1 MNNSKYLPYISSIRL
16 DAADADEFF
25 DLLVQPL
32 HEELYKRQNFNFLD
46 DLSAGQQLFLSF
58 DYVQQQVNQGGFIQ
72 FLQNGYVSLLLP
84 MPGWLTGMGAGDMA
98 QVLDDVLKAYVTNI
112 DKLDRET
119 TVQEFARLYEELP
132 EFTTLDERFKA
143 CQDDTMAKMLAYAR
157 DNMDDF
163 ARIEY
168 SN

>member
-1 MNNSKYLPYISSIRL
+1 MSSKYLPYIPAMRL
-16 DAADADEFF
+16 DVANDAAFF

-32 HEELYKRQNFNFLD
+32 HEELYRRQNFNFLD
-46 DLSAGQQLFLSF
+46 DLSAGQQLFLSY

-72 FLQNGYVSLLLP
+72 YLQNGYVSLLLP
-84 MPGWLTGMGAGDMA
+84 MPGWLTAMGANDMA
-98 QVLDDVLKAYVTNI
+98 QIVDDVLKAYVTHI

-132 EFTTLDERFKA
+132 VFTSLDERFHA
-143 CQDDTMAKMLAYAR
+143 AQQDTMDKMVAYAKEHLDEFVR
-157 DNMDDF
+157 V
-163 ARIEY
+163 EY

>member
-1 MNNSKYLPYISSIRL
+1 MNSKYLPYISSVRL
-16 DAADADEFF
+16 DAADDAAYF

-32 HEELYKRQNFNFLD
+32 HEELFRRQNFNFLD
-46 DLSAGQQLFLSF
+46 DLSAGQQLFLSY

-84 MPGWLTGMGAGDMA
+84 MPGWLMAMGAGDMA
-98 QVLDDVLKAYVTNI
+98 QVIDDVLKFYVIHI

-119 TVQEFARLYEELP
+119 TVQEFARLYDELP
-132 EFTTLDERFKA
+132 EFAQLDERFR
-143 CQDDTMAKMLAYAR
+143 QYQESTMLKMLTYAKEHL
-157 DNMDDF
+157 DEF
-163 ARIEY
+163 ARVEY